1 MRRLLLYVH
10 YNKFNS
16 LDNHVVHQLK
26 QVASLFDELVF
37 ISNSQLME
45 DDLHTLSREI
55 TIHRM
60 IQRNNIGFDFG
71 AWKEAIRILGGEY
84 LEQFESI
91 TFMNDSCYGP
101 LWNLEQTYQYYEGQ
115 TTIDF
120 WGMTT
125 HPELYQ
131 GRHLIKEHL
140 QSYFMV
146 FQGSILKSEEFANFW
161 TQLPSFN
168 SLQETIDF
176 GEIYLTQYFLALG
189 YCFASLTDQ
198 YSSQNNSNLSMEH
211 PEKILEFKIPF
222 IKVKAFSYKTDLVP
236 ILINMI
242 DCHSDYPTELILRHQ
257 ICISAPES
265 PHLAFTRK
273 LKPILSMPEV
283 SCVAIILMN
292 GQRNKI
298 IFQKIIEK
306 LQKFQF
312 EIKLYLDFEE
322 ETQEFQS
329 LFSNFSSVVIIKD
342 TNYLSQLD
350 GIKSS
355 EMIGVFDLDNRH
367 ENKLLGNYE
376 LEELHDQ
383 MLTDLVKVV
392 ANFNENSNLSLV
404 FSDLSYREQVI
415 GQRFRGSQYL
425 LKQYFETQ
433 KLEKGC
439 PEFGQLNILIP
450 PLNSFWL
457 RPRNLDSIK
466 MNQRDLSFI
475 VYRLWALNRDFA
487 ILDSVKSVPL
497 CMVSKEIKLEKDKFN
512 FSEFEGF
519 SVSDKFNYIFSPVRN
534 IVKFYIMKLIRLLD
548 SGYKNVHH

>member
-1 MRRLLLYVH
+1 
-10 YNKFNS
+10 
-16 LDNHVVHQLK
+16 
-26 QVASLFDELVF
+26 
-37 ISNSQLME
+37 
-45 DDLHTLSREI
+45 
-55 TIHRM
+55 
-60 IQRNNIGFDFG
+60 
-71 AWKEAIRILGGEY
+71 
-84 LEQFESI
+84 
-91 TFMNDSCYGP
+91 
-101 LWNLEQTYQYYEGQ
+101 
-115 TTIDF
+115 
-120 WGMTT
+120 
-125 HPELYQ
+125 
-131 GRHLIKEHL
+131 
-140 QSYFMV
+140 
-146 FQGSILKSEEFANFW
+146 
-161 TQLPSFN
+161 
-168 SLQETIDF
+168 
-176 GEIYLTQYFLALG
+176 
-189 YCFASLTDQ
+189 
-198 YSSQNNSNLSMEH
+198 
-211 PEKILEFKIPF
+211 
-222 IKVKAFSYKTDLVP
+222 
-236 ILINMI
+236 
-242 DCHSDYPTELILRHQ
+242 
-257 ICISAPES
+257 
-265 PHLAFTRK
+265 
-273 LKPILSMPEV
+273 
-283 SCVAIILMN
+283 MN

-457 RPRNLDSIK
+457 RPRDLDSIK
-466 MNQRDLSFI
+466 MNQRDFSFI